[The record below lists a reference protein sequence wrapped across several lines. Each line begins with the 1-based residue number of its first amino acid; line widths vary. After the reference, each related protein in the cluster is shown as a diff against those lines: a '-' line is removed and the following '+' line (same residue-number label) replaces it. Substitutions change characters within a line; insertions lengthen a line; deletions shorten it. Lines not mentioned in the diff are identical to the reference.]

1 MMHVDVQL
9 VAKFSVP
16 DDLPDRNCDK
26 CTQCCLDYDGWLRFQ
41 SGLYKVVRD
50 PLFDLL
56 ITLCII
62 LNTMFLAMEH
72 HGMSE
77 SVRQALDIG
86 NKVRATLNL
95 HNTQHGSIMMS
106 FICCTSQCHYFR
118 TNSVSVRTA
127 TTQFTCTHK
136 SAHNDPV
143 CFSELFSDIPK

>member
-1 MMHVDVQL
+1 MSGFDTSCAITSGFASRTL
-9 VAKFSVP
+9 VREICLIISVS

-26 CTQCCLDYDGWLRFQ
+26 CTQCCVDYDGWLRFQ

-72 HGMSE
+72 HGMSG

-86 NKVRATLNL
+86 NKVRAVLNL
-95 HNTQHGSIMMS
+95 HQ
-106 FICCTSQCHYFR
+106 
-118 TNSVSVRTA
+118 
-127 TTQFTCTHK
+127 
-136 SAHNDPV
+136 
-143 CFSELFSDIPK
+143 

>member
-1 MMHVDVQL
+1 L
-9 VAKFSVP
+9 LFCIFFFSPPLFP

-26 CTQCCLDYDGWLRFQ
+26 CTQCCVDYDGWLRFQ

-72 HGMSE
+72 HGMSG

-86 NKVRATLNL
+86 NKVRAKFNL
-95 HNTQHGSIMMS
+95 HKLITTISMAPFRRLFFTYLCISIVPELSWMNKCMFTIGSE
-106 FICCTSQCHYFR
+106 FIHR
-118 TNSVSVRTA
+118 LL
-127 TTQFTCTHK
+127 
-136 SAHNDPV
+136 V
-143 CFSELFSDIPK
+143 CLKLWFSGS

>member
-1 MMHVDVQL
+1 MMCVCVL
-9 VAKFSVP
+9 

-26 CTQCCLDYDGWLRFQ
+26 CTQCCVDYDGWLRFQ

-56 ITLCII
+56 ITLCIV

-86 NKVRATLNL
+86 NKVIINYLT
-95 HNTQHGSIMMS
+95 
-106 FICCTSQCHYFR
+106 TS
-118 TNSVSVRTA
+118 
-127 TTQFTCTHK
+127 
-136 SAHNDPV
+136 
-143 CFSELFSDIPK
+143 LFVFE